1 MTLPDMAISRVKTW
15 TTNEDLTSS
24 DLNSE
29 FNQVM
34 NNAANTGS
42 AETISARYTFS
53 AGVILDELVATNAA
67 GAGNIKISEF
77 RWDPASGTA
86 ADGDGMYIDWVA
98 DDAGGTETIMART
111 GVELTDTDATGED
124 SEFEIHTMIAAT
136 LTKVAS
142 FGAAGTTFNTAV
154 TVGVDDTGK
163 DVKFFGATSGQYMLW
178 DESADE
184 LVLAGDSKLS
194 FHDAAGGEN
203 IIASADGHLE
213 INAGTTLDI
222 TATTIDLNGAV
233 AMNGAT
239 TGGTNITIS
248 GELDAAT
255 LDISGNADID
265 GTTNLDAVDIDG
277 AVQID
282 ATVSVGVDDQGYDV
296 KFFGD
301 TASAYLLWDTS
312 ADKLLT
318 AGGATI
324 DIVKDKLLIGGTAVT
339 TTAAELNVLDAVTAG
354 TVAAS
359 KAVVVDSN
367 KDAASFRNITLTG
380 ELDAATLDIS
390 GNADI
395 DGTLEADAYTVD
407 GTALNEYIADTVGAM
422 VTSNT
427 ETNIAVT
434 YQDGDNTLDFAISSI
449 DGTTVGASSAST
461 GAFTTLSATG
471 NVSFDGGT
479 FVFNEAGADKDF
491 RIEGDSNQNL
501 FFADASTDRVGIGTA
516 SPGADLEVS
525 SAMGTLRLASTD
537 GAVDDDQII
546 SKIEFWTTDNQFT
559 GSGEGIAAQISA
571 ISEHSTGDDYGL
583 QFMTGTDATAT
594 EKVRITNVGRVGI
607 GTSDPDT
614 LMHLEA
620 ANAGPTLKIEDTGN
634 NTATIRLDGDRSSE
648 NQEAGKIF
656 FDWNGNNI
664 AKVTGLAG
672 PDTTNKDDGK
682 LAFETAAP
690 GGTMTRAMTIDENQV
705 VDIGGSFEC
714 NKDGVVKWGSSK
726 DYGLLTWDTGKAIVG
741 GQSGKAL
748 EFQAGGSLA
757 ATIDTGGEFIING
770 TSGTGP
776 LTVWANSGASC
787 TRLVGRNNGTTDEAE
802 LLFTHNDESTAHGN
816 ITGKSTGLYFA
827 GGTTAAMNLA
837 SDGGVFFSNL
847 LAASASTDVNINGSN
862 ELHSVTSSGVYKED
876 YSVGIGSDRVLDLQP
891 RAFTWRHPIDAP
903 DGWAQQVGDPG
914 RRDFGLIAEEV
925 AEVMPE
931 LVNYKDGQPYSVRYQ
946 MMSVLLLEQLQE
958 LKQEIEDLKN
968 AA

>member
-1 MTLPDMAISRVKTW
+1 MAISRVKTW

-142 FGAAGTTFNTAV
+142 FGSAGTTFNTAV
-154 TVGVDDTGK
+154 TVGVNDTGK

-301 TASAYLLWDTS
+301 TASAYLRWDTS

-501 FFADASTDRVGIGTA
+501 FFADASADCIGIGTA
-516 SPGADLEVS
+516 APDRLLTVKGALGLEATNSTNDWVVYTYTDN
-525 SAMGTLRLASTD
+525 TLRINYY
-537 GAVDDDQII
+537 GAGNDEITVN
-546 SKIEFWTTDNQFT
+546 T
-559 GSGEGIAAQISA
+559 SG
-571 ISEHSTGDDYGL
+571 
-583 QFMTGTDATAT
+583 
-594 EKVRITNVGRVGI
+594 
-607 GTSDPDT
+607 
-614 LMHLEA
+614 
-620 ANAGPTLKIEDTGN
+620 
-634 NTATIRLDGDRSSE
+634 
-648 NQEAGKIF
+648 
-656 FDWNGNNI
+656 
-664 AKVTGLAG
+664 
-672 PDTTNKDDGK
+672 
-682 LAFETAAP
+682 
-690 GGTMTRAMTIDENQV
+690 V

-714 NKDGVVKWGSSK
+714 NQDGVVKWGSSK
-726 DYGLLTWDTGKAIVG
+726 DFGQLTWDTGKAIIAA
-741 GQSGKAL
+741 QSGKAMEL
-748 EFQAGGSLA
+748 QSAGTA
-757 ATIDTGGEFIING
+757 AVTIDTSQN
-770 TSGTGP
+770 
-776 LTVWANSGASC
+776 
-787 TRLVGRNNGTTDEAE
+787 
-802 LLFTHNDESTAHGN
+802 
-816 ITGKSTGLYFA
+816 
-827 GGTTAAMNLA
+827 
-837 SDGGVFFSNL
+837 
-847 LAASASTDVNINGSN
+847 
-862 ELHSVTSSGVYKED
+862 
-876 YSVGIGSDRVLDLQP
+876 VGIGTASPASTLDVRGAVSVQGPYDGTARLIFEKTSGDGNQWEIYP
-891 RAFTWRHPIDAP
+891 HTSGLAFYNRDDNKYGLWL
-903 DGWAQQVGDPG
+903 GDDQKAAIGHETSPNATLSLNQG
-914 RRDFGLIAEEV
+914 TDSGVIFTCKTTNDSFNTGLSSGAHTTLETDDYFAISKISATMGGARLMGV
-925 AEVMPE
+925 AEDAAQAQTVDIVGYGGTPETGKAITNNALITVRAYEHDGSNALANITADGNVFCVQSYLSGSTRTRFLVDEDGDIYAAQDAVTGLSVIDDYDDVALISALDYARDPEGVIKTDFEDFLKYNEKE
-931 LVNYKDGQPYSVRYQ
+931 LVETKILGAPLAEGGMTNVT
-946 MMSVLLLEQLQE
+946 QLQRLHNGAIRQLGRMLNETRME
-958 LKQEIEDLKN
+958 LAEARKQINQL

>member
-1 MTLPDMAISRVKTW
+1 MAISRVKTW

-142 FGAAGTTFNTAV
+142 FGSAGTTFNTAV

-203 IIASADGHLE
+203 IVASADGHLE

-248 GELDAAT
+248 
-255 LDISGNADID
+255 
-265 GTTNLDAVDIDG
+265 
-277 AVQID
+277 
-282 ATVSVGVDDQGYDV
+282 
-296 KFFGD
+296 
-301 TASAYLLWDTS
+301 
-312 ADKLLT
+312 
-318 AGGATI
+318 
-324 DIVKDKLLIGGTAVT
+324 
-339 TTAAELNVLDAVTAG
+339 
-354 TVAAS
+354 
-359 KAVVVDSN
+359 
-367 KDAASFRNITLTG
+367 G

-449 DGTTVGASSAST
+449 DGTAIGASTPST
-461 GAFTTLSATG
+461 GAFTSLSATTDVSVGDDLLFTSSGAVINFNSSDVTLTHASNKLTMDGGDLHMANGNGIVIGYDAQATTPATGELQVWGTGTADSTVVFGHNSTTDSSKFRLAFVKGANATIGNASTVVADGEYLGAIAAYGSDTSDFASMAAEILFEVDGTPGSNDMPGRISFWTTADSGTSSTRRMTIKADG
-471 NVSFDGGT
+471 NVGIGTSTPDSLVHIYAASSGQTAHANADDLHLEGSSQVGMTISSSNTGDG
-479 FVFNEAGADKDF
+479 N
-491 RIEGDSNQNL
+491 I
-501 FFADASTDRVGIGTA
+501 FFADDGSVNPGSINYDHNTDNMTISAADDLILAADAVGIGTSSPDRLLTVKGALGLETTDSTNDWVVYAHTDDTLRFNYNGSGNDEIVVDTSGNVGIGTA
-516 SPGADLEVS
+516 SPASTLDVRGAVSVQGPYDGTARLIFEKTSGDGNQWEIYPHTSGLAFYNRDDNKYGLWLGDDQKAAIGHETYPDATLTLNQGADDGVIFTCKS
-525 SAMGTLRLASTD
+525 SDISHGITSGGVATVEADDYLSICKASYTLGGAVIQALAEDDSGNQTLRLY
-537 GAVDDDQII
+537 
-546 SKIEFWTTDNQFT
+546 
-559 GSGEGIAAQISA
+559 A
-571 ISEHSTGDDYGL
+571 I
-583 QFMTGTDATAT
+583 
-594 EKVRITNVGRVGI
+594 
-607 GTSDPDT
+607 
-614 LMHLEA
+614 
-620 ANAGPTLKIEDTGN
+620 
-634 NTATIRLDGDRSSE
+634 
-648 NQEAGKIF
+648 
-656 FDWNGNNI
+656 
-664 AKVTGLAG
+664 
-672 PDTTNKDDGK
+672 
-682 LAFETAAP
+682 
-690 GGTMTRAMTIDENQV
+690 GGTANTT
-705 VDIGGSFEC
+705 
-714 NKDGVVKWGSSK
+714 K
-726 DYGLLTWDTGKAIVG
+726 T
-741 GQSGKAL
+741 
-748 EFQAGGSLA
+748 
-757 ATIDTGGEFIING
+757 TGGVG
-770 TSGTGP
+770 
-776 LTVWANSGASC
+776 
-787 TRLVGRNNGTTDEAE
+787 LVN
-802 LLFTHNDESTAHGN
+802 
-816 ITGKSTGLYFA
+816 
-827 GGTTAAMNLA
+827 
-837 SDGGVFFSNL
+837 V
-847 LAASASTDVNINGSN
+847 DVLEHNGSN
-862 ELHSVTSSGVYKED
+862 SQADVTADGNVFSVRARVSGGLAARMIVDEDGDLYSVTSAQTFD
-876 YSVGIGSDRVLDLQP
+876 DHDDVGLISAYDM
-891 RAFTWRHPIDAP
+891 TTAP
-903 DGWAQQVGDPG
+903 DQVIRTDYEDFAKYNEDDLIKAGVLGDKVSEG
-914 RRDFGLIAEEV
+914 GMTNV
-925 AEVMPE
+925 T
-931 LVNYKDGQPYSVRYQ
+931 
-946 MMSVLLLEQLQE
+946 QLQRLHNGAIRQLGRMLTETRME
-958 LKQEIEDLKN
+958 LAEARKEIKQL

>member
-1 MTLPDMAISRVKTW
+1 MAISRVKTW

-142 FGAAGTTFNTAV
+142 FGSAGTTFNTAV
-154 TVGVDDTGK
+154 TVGVNDTGK

-265 GTTNLDAVDIDG
+265 GTLDVGSIALNGTSIYATDLILGEDAQTAIDFGTANEIDFKVDNAVRLTLTSG
-277 AVQID
+277 ALYPVTDNQID
-282 ATVSVGVDDQGYDV
+282 LGTSSLEFKDA
-296 KFFGD
+296 FFD
-301 TASAYLLWDTS
+301 
-312 ADKLLT
+312 
-318 AGGATI
+318 
-324 DIVKDKLLIGGTAVT
+324 GT
-339 TTAAELNVLDAVTAG
+339 VTA
-354 TVAAS
+354 
-359 KAVVVDSN
+359 
-367 KDAASFRNITLTG
+367 DAFAGPLTG
-380 ELDAATLDIS
+380 DVTGDIS
-390 GNADI
+390 GNAATFTATANNSEDE
-395 DGTLEADAYTVD
+395 TVYPVFVD
-407 GTALNEYIADTVGAM
+407 GATGSQGAETDTGL
-422 VTSNT
+422 
-427 ETNIAVT
+427 T
-434 YQDGDNTLDFAISSI
+434 YNP
-449 DGTTVGASSAST
+449 ST
-461 GAFTTLSATG
+461 GALTTTTILPPSGDLGLGHASKPFRVYTDGTYVGMRSGSALNSSGEGSVYVGG
-471 NVSFDGGT
+471 NAVYMYAGTVLTFSSTSSSGVVFNDGG
-479 FVFNEAGADKDF
+479 VDVDF
-491 RIEGDSNQNL
+491 RIEGASNANL
-501 FFADASTDRVGIGTA
+501 FFADANVDRIGIGTN
-516 SPGADLEVS
+516 SPTTVLEVEGDTS
-525 SAMGTLRLASTD
+525 
-537 GAVDDDQII
+537 I
-546 SKIEFWTTDNQFT
+546 SN
-559 GSGEGIAAQISA
+559 G
-571 ISEHSTGDDYGL
+571 YGL
-583 QFMTGTDATAT
+583 IVGHTSQINTNGIVAELQELGTGFADSAFTLGRFSNDANPPW
-594 EKVRITNVGRVGI
+594 ITGVKSRSGTI
-607 GTSDPDT
+607 GTSTIVQDNDQILQIQGIVGDGTDFTVQTQAILFRVDDASPAENAIGGDISFWT
-614 LMHLEA
+614 
-620 ANAGPTLKIEDTGN
+620 NAGALS
-634 NTATIRLDGDRSSE
+634 ATER
-648 NQEAGKIF
+648 
-656 FDWNGNNI
+656 
-664 AKVTGLAG
+664 
-672 PDTTNKDDGK
+672 
-682 LAFETAAP
+682 
-690 GGTMTRAMTIDENQV
+690 MTI
-705 VDIGGSFEC
+705 
-714 NKDGVVKWGSSK
+714 
-726 DYGLLTWDTGKAIVG
+726 
-741 GQSGKAL
+741 
-748 EFQAGGSLA
+748 
-757 ATIDTGGEFIING
+757 AT
-770 TSGTGP
+770 
-776 LTVWANSGASC
+776 
-787 TRLVGRNNGTTDEAE
+787 
-802 LLFTHNDESTAHGN
+802 
-816 ITGKSTGLYFA
+816 
-827 GGTTAAMNLA
+827 
-837 SDGGVFFSNL
+837 DGGIFCHNL
-847 LAASASTDVNINGSN
+847 LAASASTDVNINGSD

-876 YSVGIGSDRVLDLQP
+876 YSSGTGSDRVMDLQP
-891 RAFTWRHPIDAP
+891 RTFTWRHPVEAP

-958 LKQEIEDLKN
+958 LKKEIEDLKK

>member
-1 MTLPDMAISRVKTW
+1 MATPIKSSLVDHSALDGTGDAINGSEVDENGNTLADLLDGTSTTVLGQAASVSFEAI
-15 TTNEDLTSS
+15 DIFQ
-24 DLNSE
+24 D
-29 FNQVM
+29 
-34 NNAANTGS
+34 A
-42 AETISARYTFS
+42 
-53 AGVILDELVATNAA
+53 NAA
-67 GAGNIKISEF
+67 GSIQNQWVYE
-77 RWDPASGTA
+77 WDPADGGQMTDNSSGLGMVWKMPDASDNQTEFANLDVVCVDDTA
-86 ADGDGMYIDWVA
+86 SSGEEGEFIFSVALAGTMTEVLTLGSGAGTVFNEPGSDLDFRIETNNIANAFVVDGGLDV
-98 DDAGGTETIMART
+98 
-111 GVELTDTDATGED
+111 
-124 SEFEIHTMIAAT
+124 F
-136 LTKVAS
+136 S
-142 FGAAGTTFNTAV
+142 FGAAAADDKFVTISPPAATHTADTDTYALHVTAGGAQTIPSGTTTLVASVAV
-154 TVGVDDTGK
+154 
-163 DVKFFGATSGQYMLW
+163 
-178 DESADE
+178 EE
-184 LVLAGDSKLS
+184 P
-194 FHDAAGGEN
+194 N
-203 IIASADGHLE
+203 
-213 INAGTTLDI
+213 I
-222 TATTIDLNGAV
+222 TATGTVTNAATVYIKNAPSEGSNNYALWVDAGNVKLDGDLTVDGDVNIGNAVISEAELETIDGITAGTVAASKAV
-233 AMNGAT
+233 VVDSNKDAASFR
-239 TGGTNITIS
+239 NITLT

-282 ATVSVGVDDQGYDV
+282 ATVSVGVNDQGYDV

-380 ELDAATLDIS
+380 ELDAATLDLS
-390 GNADI
+390 GAADI
-395 DGTLEADAYTVD
+395 A
-407 GTALNEYIADTVGAM
+407 
-422 VTSNT
+422 
-427 ETNIAVT
+427 
-434 YQDGDNTLDFAISSI
+434 GDL
-449 DGTTVGASSAST
+449 
-461 GAFTTLSATG
+461 TLSA
-471 NVSFDGGT
+471 
-479 FVFNEAGADKDF
+479 GAD
-491 RIEGDSNQNL
+491 
-501 FFADASTDRVGIGTA
+501 
-516 SPGADLEVS
+516 GALV
-525 SAMGTLRLASTD
+525 
-537 GAVDDDQII
+537 
-546 SKIEFWTTDNQFT
+546 F
-559 GSGEGIAAQISA
+559 
-571 ISEHSTGDDYGL
+571 
-583 QFMTGTDATAT
+583 
-594 EKVRITNVGRVGI
+594 
-607 GTSDPDT
+607 
-614 LMHLEA
+614 
-620 ANAGPTLKIEDTGN
+620 ANAGENSIKIPDNQASSLIIEEAN
-634 NTATIRLDGDRSSE
+634 NAYLT
-648 NQEAGKIF
+648 F
-656 FDWNGNNI
+656 
-664 AKVTGLAG
+664 V
-672 PDTTNKDDGK
+672 TTNSGEQVTIGK
-682 LAFETAAP
+682 KL
-690 GGTMTRAMTIDENQV
+690 DV
-705 VDIGGSFEC
+705 GGSFEC
-714 NKDGVVKWGSSK
+714 NTDGVVKWGSSK
-726 DYGLLTWDTGKAIVG
+726 DFGLLTWDTGKAIVG

-891 RAFTWRHPIDAP
+891 RAFTWRHPVDAP

-946 MMSVLLLEQLQE
+946 MMSVLLLEQLQK
-958 LKQEIEDLKN
+958 LVKKSNNLQHKEI
-968 AA
+968 

>member
-1 MTLPDMAISRVKTW
+1 MAISRVKTW

-42 AETISARYTFS
+42 AETISGRYTFS

-111 GVELTDTDATGED
+111 GVELTDTDASGED
-124 SEFEIHTMIAAT
+124 SEFEIHTMIGAT

-142 FGAAGTTFNTAV
+142 FGSAGTTFNTAV

-203 IIASADGHLE
+203 IVASADGHLE

-380 ELDAATLDIS
+380 ELDAATLDLS
-390 GNADI
+390 GAADI
-395 DGTLEADAYTVD
+395 A
-407 GTALNEYIADTVGAM
+407 
-422 VTSNT
+422 
-427 ETNIAVT
+427 
-434 YQDGDNTLDFAISSI
+434 GDL
-449 DGTTVGASSAST
+449 
-461 GAFTTLSATG
+461 TLSA
-471 NVSFDGGT
+471 
-479 FVFNEAGADKDF
+479 GAD
-491 RIEGDSNQNL
+491 
-501 FFADASTDRVGIGTA
+501 
-516 SPGADLEVS
+516 GALV
-525 SAMGTLRLASTD
+525 
-537 GAVDDDQII
+537 
-546 SKIEFWTTDNQFT
+546 F
-559 GSGEGIAAQISA
+559 
-571 ISEHSTGDDYGL
+571 
-583 QFMTGTDATAT
+583 
-594 EKVRITNVGRVGI
+594 
-607 GTSDPDT
+607 
-614 LMHLEA
+614 
-620 ANAGPTLKIEDTGN
+620 ANAGENSIKIPDNQASSLIIEEAN
-634 NTATIRLDGDRSSE
+634 NAYLT
-648 NQEAGKIF
+648 F
-656 FDWNGNNI
+656 
-664 AKVTGLAG
+664 V
-672 PDTTNKDDGK
+672 TTNSGEQVTIGK
-682 LAFETAAP
+682 KL
-690 GGTMTRAMTIDENQV
+690 DV
-705 VDIGGSFEC
+705 GGSFEC
-714 NKDGVVKWGSSK
+714 NTDGVVKWGSSK
-726 DYGLLTWDTGKAIVG
+726 DFGLLTWDTGKAIVG

-847 LAASASTDVNINGSN
+847 LAEGASTDVNINGSN

-891 RAFTWRHPIDAP
+891 RAFTWRHPVDAP

-946 MMSVLLLEQLQE
+946 MMSVLLLEQLQK
-958 LKQEIEDLKN
+958 LVKKSNNLQHKEI
-968 AA
+968 

>member
-1 MTLPDMAISRVKTW
+1 MAISRVKTW

-142 FGAAGTTFNTAV
+142 FGSAGTTFNTAV
-154 TVGVDDTGK
+154 TVGVNDTGK

-434 YQDGDNTLDFAISSI
+434 YEDGDNTLDFAISSI

-471 NVSFDGGT
+471 DVSLNGGT

-501 FFADASTDRVGIGTA
+501 FFADAS
-516 SPGADLEVS
+516 ADC
-525 SAMGTLRLASTD
+525 
-537 GAVDDDQII
+537 I
-546 SKIEFWTTDNQFT
+546 
-559 GSGEGIAAQISA
+559 
-571 ISEHSTGDDYGL
+571 
-583 QFMTGTDATAT
+583 
-594 EKVRITNVGRVGI
+594 GI
-607 GTSDPDT
+607 GTSSPTAKLEIADNSGGLTTTNTGTVVASSSLAFDGNNDMRITFHQGGSTFRGMMGYAHAGDTYMGIWDSGSSSDPTLVCSGGKVGIGETDPNGLLSLNQGGDDT
-614 LMHLEA
+614 VIFTCNSSDINTNLTSNASATVDTDDYFAISKVSATLGGSMLLGIAEADGATDKVFDIVSYGGTPSNGKTTNINGLINVRAYETNTSGALLEA
-620 ANAGPTLKIEDTGN
+620 A
-634 NTATIRLDGDRSSE
+634 TAS
-648 NQEAGKIF
+648 NIF
-656 FDWNGNNI
+656 CI
-664 AKVTGLAG
+664 QAY
-672 PDTTNKDDGK
+672 
-682 LAFETAAP
+682 
-690 GGTMTRAMTIDENQV
+690 IDL
-705 VDIGGSFEC
+705 G
-714 NKDGVVKWGSSK
+714 
-726 DYGLLTWDTGKAIVG
+726 
-741 GQSGKAL
+741 
-748 EFQAGGSLA
+748 GGSL
-757 ATIDTGGEFIING
+757 G
-770 TSGTGP
+770 TR
-776 LTVWANSGASC
+776 
-787 TRLVGRNNGTTDEAE
+787 TRMMVD
-802 LLFTHNDESTAHGN
+802 
-816 ITGKSTGLYFA
+816 
-827 GGTTAAMNLA
+827 
-837 SDGGVFFSNL
+837 SDG
-847 LAASASTDVNINGSN
+847 DIY
-862 ELHSVTSSGVYKED
+862 SVTSAQTFD
-876 YSVGIGSDRVLDLQP
+876 DHDDVGLISAYDM
-891 RAFTWRHPIDAP
+891 TTAP
-903 DGWAQQVGDPG
+903 DQVIRTDYEDFAKYNEDDLIKAGVLGDKVSEG
-914 RRDFGLIAEEV
+914 GMTNV
-925 AEVMPE
+925 T
-931 LVNYKDGQPYSVRYQ
+931 
-946 MMSVLLLEQLQE
+946 QLQRLHNGAIRQLGRMLTETRME
-958 LKQEIEDLKN
+958 LAEARKEIKQL

>member
-1 MTLPDMAISRVKTW
+1 MAISRVKTW

-111 GVELTDTDATGED
+111 GVELTDTDASGED

-142 FGAAGTTFNTAV
+142 FGSAGTTFNTAV
-154 TVGVDDTGK
+154 TVGVNDTGK

-265 GTTNLDAVDIDG
+265 GTLDVGSIALNGTSIYATDLILGEDAQTAIDFGTANEIDFKVDNAVRLTLTSG
-277 AVQID
+277 ALYPVTDNQID
-282 ATVSVGVDDQGYDV
+282 LGTSSLEFKDA
-296 KFFGD
+296 FFD
-301 TASAYLLWDTS
+301 
-312 ADKLLT
+312 
-318 AGGATI
+318 
-324 DIVKDKLLIGGTAVT
+324 GT
-339 TTAAELNVLDAVTAG
+339 VTA
-354 TVAAS
+354 
-359 KAVVVDSN
+359 
-367 KDAASFRNITLTG
+367 DAFAGPLTG
-380 ELDAATLDIS
+380 DVTGDIS
-390 GNADI
+390 GNAATFTATANNSEDE
-395 DGTLEADAYTVD
+395 TVYPVFVD
-407 GTALNEYIADTVGAM
+407 GATGSQGAETDTGL
-422 VTSNT
+422 
-427 ETNIAVT
+427 T
-434 YQDGDNTLDFAISSI
+434 YNP
-449 DGTTVGASSAST
+449 ST
-461 GAFTTLSATG
+461 GALTTTTILPPSGDLGLGHASKPFRVYTDGTYVGMRSGSALNSSGEGSVYVGG
-471 NVSFDGGT
+471 NAVYMYAGTVLTFSSTSSSGVVFNDGG
-479 FVFNEAGADKDF
+479 VDVDF
-491 RIEGDSNQNL
+491 RIEGASNANL
-501 FFADASTDRVGIGTA
+501 FFADANVDRIGIGTN
-516 SPGADLEVS
+516 SPTTVLEVEGDTS
-525 SAMGTLRLASTD
+525 
-537 GAVDDDQII
+537 I
-546 SKIEFWTTDNQFT
+546 SN
-559 GSGEGIAAQISA
+559 G
-571 ISEHSTGDDYGL
+571 YGL
-583 QFMTGTDATAT
+583 IVGHTSQINTNGIVAELQELGTGFADSAFTLGRFSNDANPPW
-594 EKVRITNVGRVGI
+594 ITGVKSRSGTI
-607 GTSDPDT
+607 GTSTIVQDNDQILQIQGIVGDGTDFTVQTQAILFRVDDASPAENAIGGDISFWT
-614 LMHLEA
+614 
-620 ANAGPTLKIEDTGN
+620 NAGALS
-634 NTATIRLDGDRSSE
+634 ATER
-648 NQEAGKIF
+648 
-656 FDWNGNNI
+656 
-664 AKVTGLAG
+664 
-672 PDTTNKDDGK
+672 
-682 LAFETAAP
+682 
-690 GGTMTRAMTIDENQV
+690 MTI
-705 VDIGGSFEC
+705 
-714 NKDGVVKWGSSK
+714 
-726 DYGLLTWDTGKAIVG
+726 
-741 GQSGKAL
+741 
-748 EFQAGGSLA
+748 
-757 ATIDTGGEFIING
+757 AT
-770 TSGTGP
+770 
-776 LTVWANSGASC
+776 
-787 TRLVGRNNGTTDEAE
+787 
-802 LLFTHNDESTAHGN
+802 
-816 ITGKSTGLYFA
+816 
-827 GGTTAAMNLA
+827 
-837 SDGGVFFSNL
+837 DGGIFCHNL
-847 LAASASTDVNINGSN
+847 LAASASTDVNINGSD

-876 YSVGIGSDRVLDLQP
+876 YSSGTGSDRVMDLQP
-891 RAFTWRHPIDAP
+891 RTFTWRHPVEAP

-958 LKQEIEDLKN
+958 LKKEIEDLKK

>member
-1 MTLPDMAISRVKTW
+1 MAISRVKTW

-42 AETISARYTFS
+42 AETISGRYTFS

-142 FGAAGTTFNTAV
+142 FGSAGTTFNTAV
-154 TVGVDDTGK
+154 TVGVNDTGK

-213 INAGTTLDI
+213 INAGTTLDF

-339 TTAAELNVLDAVTAG
+339 TTAAELNILDTATVTA
-354 TVAAS
+354 A
-359 KAVVVDSN
+359 
-367 KDAASFRNITLTG
+367 
-380 ELDAATLDIS
+380 ELNL
-390 GNADI
+390 I
-395 DGTLEADAYTVD
+395 DG
-407 GTALNEYIADTVGAM
+407 GTARGTTAVASGDGILINDGGTMRMTNVDTVSTYFASHSVGGGNIVTTGALNSGSI
-422 VTSNT
+422 TS
-427 ETNIAVT
+427 
-434 YQDGDNTLDFAISSI
+434 GF
-449 DGTTVGASSAST
+449 GTINNGSSAITTT
-461 GAFTTLSATG
+461 GAVSAGALTATG
-471 NVSFDGGT
+471 NVSVDGGT
-479 FVFNEAGADKDF
+479 FVFNDAGADKDF

-501 FFADASTDRVGIGTA
+501 LFVDASTDRIGIGDDA
-516 SPGADLEVS
+516 PNGLLSLNQGADDGVIFTAKSSDIATGLTSGAHSTLE
-525 SAMGTLRLASTD
+525 TD
-537 GAVDDDQII
+537 DYFAI
-546 SKIEFWTTDNQFT
+546 SKVSATLGGARLIGVAED
-559 GSGEGIAAQISA
+559 AAQAQTVDIVA
-571 ISEHSTGDDYGL
+571 Y
-583 QFMTGTDATAT
+583 
-594 EKVRITNVGRVGI
+594 
-607 GTSDPDT
+607 
-614 LMHLEA
+614 
-620 ANAGPTLKIEDTGN
+620 
-634 NTATIRLDGDRSSE
+634 
-648 NQEAGKIF
+648 
-656 FDWNGNNI
+656 
-664 AKVTGLAG
+664 
-672 PDTTNKDDGK
+672 
-682 LAFETAAP
+682 
-690 GGTMTRAMTIDENQV
+690 GGTPE
-705 VDIGGSFEC
+705 
-714 NKDGVVKWGSSK
+714 
-726 DYGLLTWDTGKAIVG
+726 TGKAISNNALITMRAYEHDGSNTLTEVLDNGNIFCVQAYLSGDATRTRFLVDKEGDIYAAQDAVTGLSVIDDYDDVALISALDYARDPEGVIKTDFEDFLKYNEEELVKTKILGAPLAEG
-741 GQSGKAL
+741 GMTNVTQLQRLHNGAIRQLSRRL
-748 EFQAGGSLA
+748 EETRIELLEARKEIKQLA
-757 ATIDTGGEFIING
+757 A
-770 TSGTGP
+770 
-776 LTVWANSGASC
+776 
-787 TRLVGRNNGTTDEAE
+787 
-802 LLFTHNDESTAHGN
+802 
-816 ITGKSTGLYFA
+816 
-827 GGTTAAMNLA
+827 
-837 SDGGVFFSNL
+837 
-847 LAASASTDVNINGSN
+847 
-862 ELHSVTSSGVYKED
+862 
-876 YSVGIGSDRVLDLQP
+876 
-891 RAFTWRHPIDAP
+891 
-903 DGWAQQVGDPG
+903 
-914 RRDFGLIAEEV
+914 
-925 AEVMPE
+925 
-931 LVNYKDGQPYSVRYQ
+931 
-946 MMSVLLLEQLQE
+946 
-958 LKQEIEDLKN
+958 
-968 AA
+968 